1 LFDLHT
7 HTLVEKNF
15 VLVLV
20 VTGHLCPRVARFGR
34 VAAKATVM
42 DLAFDLKAVCFG
54 GRSWL
59 LGADGRCE
67 AKGSTGQQETIEHV
81 GCWVSV
87 ELVHCKKF
95 VIFDFIEVL
104 KSSSASK
111 NNSYKTYLDDLRSFL
126 VKAKKHLAVA
136 MV

>member
-1 LFDLHT
+1 LFDLHI

-20 VTGHLCPRVARFGR
+20 VTDHLCPRVARFGW

-42 DLAFDLKAVCFG
+42 DFAFDLKTVRFW
-54 GRSWL
+54 GRGWL

-67 AKGSTGQQETIEHV
+67 AKGSAGKEERFEHV

-87 ELVHCKKF
+87 EPVHFKKF
-95 VIFDFIEVL
+95 FILDFE
-104 KSSSASK
+104 
-111 NNSYKTYLDDLRSFL
+111 F
-126 VKAKKHLAVA
+126 
-136 MV
+136 